1 MELLRA
7 NVRESTSCS
16 SISTPRVGRSLRWNE
31 SAGMRNIL
39 EVATRNG
46 QGVTV
51 ETDAMLLSDVSTAPV
66 LKRRTAP
73 DCYMVFRRCGH
84 SGWGAIMGN
93 PVVSGIA
100 EHDCDRVGR
109 YPVARGALGPVA
121 SSNAAR
127 MMIRVPTAS
136 VRSSMSKSGAC
147 RNGAVNPGGAQPRR
161 SIAPGTRDR

>member
-1 MELLRA
+1 
-7 NVRESTSCS
+7 
-16 SISTPRVGRSLRWNE
+16 
-31 SAGMRNIL
+31 
-39 EVATRNG
+39 
-46 QGVTV
+46 V
-51 ETDAMLLSDVSTAPV
+51 ETDAVLLSDVSTAPV
-66 LKRRTAP
+66 LKRRTTP
-73 DCYMVFRRCGH
+73 DCYMVYKMIFRRCGH

-100 EHDCDRVGR
+100 EHDGDRVER